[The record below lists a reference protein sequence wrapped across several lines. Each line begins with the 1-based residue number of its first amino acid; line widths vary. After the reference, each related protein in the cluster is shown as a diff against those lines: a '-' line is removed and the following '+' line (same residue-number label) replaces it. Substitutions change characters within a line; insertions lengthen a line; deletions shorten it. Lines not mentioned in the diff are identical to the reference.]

1 MNVNV
6 NVNVPTPMTTL
17 LGLAVLLPM
26 ALPASYP
33 AVPMKGIGGKDLG
46 MPLVGLGT
54 WQYNSSV
61 AEAAVKL
68 AFSLG
73 YRHVDTALGYG
84 NQDGVGRGLAA
95 ASAAA
100 GLKRADYFVTSK
112 IPGGLN
118 TSAAIAA
125 LDQALEQLFPGD
137 KDAYVDLMLQHFPA
151 SWSGEGGPSLRKEQW
166 LAMEAWA
173 VGTQG
178 QGESSEGLRIYGF
191 NPLPERPRDA
201 PTRSRVT
208 PNQVHRGRRA
218 HVDLRS
224 IVQ

>member
-1 MNVNV
+1 M
-6 NVNVPTPMTTL
+6 

-100 GLKRADYFVTSK
+100 GLKRADYVVTSK

-118 TSAAIAA
+118 TS
-125 LDQALEQLFPGD
+125 EQPPRSTR
-137 KDAYVDLMLQHFPA
+137 H
-151 SWSGEGGPSLRKEQW
+151 
-166 LAMEAWA
+166 
-173 VGTQG
+173 
-178 QGESSEGLRIYGF
+178 SSSS
-191 NPLPERPRDA
+191 
-201 PTRSRVT
+201 SRAT
-208 PNQVHRGRRA
+208 KMRTW
-218 HVDLRS
+218 
-224 IVQ
+224 I